1 MSRGSAKNFFE
12 GDPLLQDIEEVL
24 ISAPRLRRRVA
35 ELGKQIT
42 ADYEGR
48 DLCLVTVLRGGAF
61 FLVDLARSI
70 HLPVSIEFMAITSY
84 GPQSQ
89 TGAVRIT
96 KDLDEGV
103 SGRHLL
109 IVEDIVDTG
118 LTLSYIYRNLQR
130 RGPASVAICVLLDRP
145 YRRIADL
152 PIAYK
157 GFEIPDVFVV
167 GYGLDWRQKHRNLPF
182 IGVLKPS
189 VYEAG

>member
-1 MSRGSAKNFFE
+1 LAA

-24 ISAPRLRRRVA
+24 ISAPRLRRRVS

-130 RGPASVAICVLLDRP
+130 RAPASVAICVLLDRP

-152 PIAYK
+152 PIAYR

-182 IGVLKPS
+182 IGVLKRS